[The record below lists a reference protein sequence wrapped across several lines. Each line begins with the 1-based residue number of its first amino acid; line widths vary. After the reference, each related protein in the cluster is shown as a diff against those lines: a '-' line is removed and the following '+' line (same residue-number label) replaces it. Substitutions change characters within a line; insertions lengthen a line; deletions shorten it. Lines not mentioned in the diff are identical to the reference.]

1 MSAALLYPFI
11 IVAGALQA
19 LGNSM
24 NAQLRGRLVN
34 PFLAAS
40 VSFLPIVFVFAT
52 LFLVMPTP
60 LPSLDTLAAMP
71 WYAPLGGVAGAVA
84 VFGGLAFVDKVGAGP
99 FNGLTLT
106 ANILTSLAMDSLG
119 LFGLPGGGFK
129 PMPWL
134 GGLLMA
140 VGVTFIA
147 RVTPDKGQKS
157 GQKSGQESD
166 EAEAG
171 HGLNPRLLYPFI
183 VVAGALQAVG
193 VVWNAQLRGA
203 LVNPW
208 LAALVSFLPV
218 VFVFV
223 LVFLLR
229 PKPLPQRTDVEGV
242 RWWMPLAGLAGA
254 VAVFA
259 GLLFVDKV
267 GAGAFNGLLITANL
281 LTSVALDH
289 FGWVGMKRVPAGP
302 SRLGGAALMVAGIV
316 LISLF

>member
-1 MSAALLYPFI
+1 MNAALLYPFI
-11 IVAGALQA
+11 IVAGSLQA

-24 NAQLRGRLVN
+24 NAQLRGHLVN

-60 LPSLDTLAAMP
+60 LPSAENLASMP

-106 ANILTSLAMDSLG
+106 ANILTSLALDAFG
-119 LFGLPGGGFK
+119 LFGLQGGGFK
-129 PMPWL
+129 LMPWL
-134 GGLLMA
+134 GGLLM
-140 VGVTFIA
+140 VIGVTFIA
-147 RVTPDKGQKS
+147 RVTPDKD
-157 GQKSGQESD
+157 ESKD
-166 EAEAG
+166 AG

-183 VVAGALQAVG
+183 VVAGALQAIG

-203 LVNPW
+203 LINPW
-208 LAALVSFLPV
+208 LAALVSFIPV

-229 PKPLPQRTDVEGV
+229 PKPLPQRADIEGV
-242 RWWMPLAGLAGA
+242 RWWMPLAGLTGA

-289 FGWVGMKRVPAGP
+289 FGWLGMKQVRAGA

-316 LISLF
+316 LISVF

>member
-1 MSAALLYPFI
+1 MNAALLYPFI
-11 IVAGALQA
+11 IVAGCLQA

-24 NAQLRGRLVN
+24 NAQLRGCLVN
-34 PFLAAS
+34 PFLAAAI
-40 VSFLPIVFVFAT
+40 SFLPIVFVFAT
-52 LFLVMPTP
+52 LFLVMPAP
-60 LPSLDTLAAMP
+60 LPGLDGLGRMP
-71 WYAPLGGVAGAVA
+71 WYAPLGGLAGAVA
-84 VFGGLAFVDKVGAGP
+84 VFGGLALVDKVGAGP

-106 ANILTSLAMDSLG
+106 ANILTSLALDALG
-119 LFGLPGGGFK
+119 LFGLQGSGFK

-140 VGVTFIA
+140 VGVIFIA
-147 RVTPDKGQKS
+147 RVRPDKGP
-157 GQKSGQESD
+157 
-166 EAEAG
+166 EAEAGEGADAG
-171 HGLNPRLLYPFI
+171 HGLNPKLLYPFI
-183 VVAGALQAVG
+183 VAAGALQAIG
-193 VVWNAQLRGA
+193 VAWNAQLRTA
-203 LVNPW
+203 LTNPW

-218 VFVFV
+218 VFTFV

-229 PKPLPQRTDVEGV
+229 PNPLPRREDVAGM
-242 RWWMPLAGLAGA
+242 RWWMPLAGLTGA

-289 FGWVGMKRVPAGP
+289 FGWIGMKPVRAGP
-302 SRLGGAALMVAGIV
+302 ARLGGAALMVAGIA

>member
-1 MSAALLYPFI
+1 MTAALLYPFI
-11 IVAGALQA
+11 LVAGALQA
-19 LGNSM
+19 IGNAM

-34 PFLAAS
+34 PWLAAT
-40 VSFLPIVFVFAT
+40 VSFLPIVFVFTT
-52 LFLVMPTP
+52 LFFTMPTP
-60 LPSLDTLAAMP
+60 LPSLAGLSKMP
-71 WYAPLGGVAGAVA
+71 WYAPLGGLAGAVA
-84 VFGGLAFVDKVGAGP
+84 VFGGLAFIDKVGAGP

-106 ANILTSLAMDSLG
+106 ANILTSLAMDALG
-119 LFGLPGGGFK
+119 LFGLQAAGFK

-147 RVTPDKGQKS
+147 RS
-157 GQKSGQESD
+157 GGKKDGGESGV
-166 EAEAG
+166 G
-171 HGLNPRLLYPFI
+171 GKLLYPFI
-183 VVAGALQAVG
+183 LVAGALMAIG

-203 LVNPW
+203 LENPW
-208 LAALVSFLPV
+208 LAATVSFVPV
-218 VFVFV
+218 VFVFA
-223 LVFLLR
+223 LIFLLR
-229 PKPLPQRTDVEGV
+229 PAPLPSREDIAGV
-242 RWWMPLAGLAGA
+242 RWWMPLAGLTGA

-289 FGWVGMKRVPAGP
+289 FGWFGMKQVKAGP
-302 SRLGGAALMVAGIV
+302 PRLIGAAVMVAGIV

>member
-1 MSAALLYPFI
+1 MSAALLYPVI

-52 LFLVMPTP
+52 LFLVSPTP
-60 LPSLDTLAAMP
+60 LPGLDTLAAMP

-106 ANILTSLAMDSLG
+106 ANILTSLALDALG
-119 LFGLPGGGFK
+119 LFGLPGSGFK
-129 PMPWL
+129 PLPWL

-140 VGVTFIA
+140 VGVSFIA
-147 RVTPDKGQKS
+147 RAAPDGGKEK
-157 GQKSGQESD
+157 D
-166 EAEAG
+166 AG
-171 HGLNPRLLYPFI
+171 HGLNPTLLYPFI
-183 VVAGALQAVG
+183 VVAGALQAIG

-229 PKPLPQRTDVEGV
+229 PKPLPRREDIEGV
-242 RWWMPLAGLAGA
+242 RWWMPLAGLTGA

-289 FGWVGMKRVPAGP
+289 FGWVGMKQVRAGP
-302 SRLGGAALMVAGIV
+302 SRLFGSAVMVAGIL

>member
-1 MSAALLYPFI
+1 VTAALLYPFI
-11 IVAGALQA
+11 LVAGALQA
-19 LGNSM
+19 LGNAM
-24 NAQLRGRLVN
+24 NAQLRGKLVN
-34 PFLAAS
+34 PWLAAT

-52 LFLVMPTP
+52 LFFTMPTP
-60 LPSLDTLAAMP
+60 LPNLASLSKMP

-84 VFGGLAFVDKVGAGP
+84 VFGGLAFIDKVGAGP

-106 ANILTSLAMDSLG
+106 ANILTSLAMDAFG
-119 LFGLPGGGFK
+119 LFGLQASGFK
-129 PMPWL
+129 PLPWL

-147 RVTPDKGQKS
+147 RS
-157 GQKSGQESD
+157 GGKTEGGET
-166 EAEAG
+166 G
-171 HGLNPRLLYPFI
+171 MGGKLLYPFI
-183 VVAGALQAVG
+183 LVAGALMAIG

-203 LVNPW
+203 LENPW
-208 LAALVSFLPV
+208 LAALVSFVPV
-218 VFVFV
+218 VFVFA
-223 LVFLLR
+223 LLFLLR
-229 PKPLPQRTDVEGV
+229 PSPLPSRADVAGV
-242 RWWMPLAGLAGA
+242 RWWMPLAGLTGA

-289 FGWVGMKRVPAGP
+289 FGWFGMKQVKAGP
-302 SRLGGAALMVAGIV
+302 PRLIGAALMVGGIV

>member
-1 MSAALLYPFI
+1 
-11 IVAGALQA
+11 
-19 LGNSM
+19 
-24 NAQLRGRLVN
+24 
-34 PFLAAS
+34 
-40 VSFLPIVFVFAT
+40 
-52 LFLVMPTP
+52 
-60 LPSLDTLAAMP
+60 MP

-84 VFGGLAFVDKVGAGP
+84 VFGGLAFIDKVGAGP

-106 ANILTSLAMDSLG
+106 ANILTSLAMDALG
-119 LFGLPGGGFK
+119 LFGLQASGFK

-147 RVTPDKGQKS
+147 RS
-157 GQKSGQESD
+157 GGKRRRRRGPRHVRQAALPVHPRGRRPHGDRRRVERAAARRPGESL
-166 EAEAG
+166 ARR
-171 HGLNPRLLYPFI
+171 H
-183 VVAGALQAVG
+183 G
-193 VVWNAQLRGA
+193 VVH
-203 LVNPW
+203 
-208 LAALVSFLPV
+208 PV
-218 VFVFV
+218 VFVFA

-229 PKPLPQRTDVEGV
+229 PTPLPSRADVAGV
-242 RWWMPLAGLAGA
+242 RWWMPLAGITGA

-289 FGWVGMKRVPAGP
+289 FGWFGMKRVKAGP
-302 SRLGGAALMVAGIV
+302 PRLIGAAVMVAGIV

>member
-11 IVAGALQA
+11 LLAGALQA

-24 NAQLRGRLVN
+24 NAQLRGQLVN

-60 LPSLDTLAAMP
+60 LPGLDTLAGMP
-71 WYAPLGGVAGAVA
+71 WYAPLGGLAGAVA

-119 LFGLPGGGFK
+119 LFGMPGGGFK
-129 PMPWL
+129 PLPWL

-147 RVTPDKGQKS
+147 RVTPDKGSES
-157 GQKSGQESD
+157 GET
-166 EAEAG
+166 ETG

-183 VVAGALQAVG
+183 VVAGALQAIG
-193 VVWNAQLRGA
+193 VAWNAQLRGA

-229 PKPLPQRTDVEGV
+229 PKPLPQRTDLEGV
-242 RWWMPLAGLAGA
+242 RWWMPLAGLTGA

-289 FGWVGMKRVPAGP
+289 FGWVGMKRVRAGA
-302 SRLGGAALMVAGIV
+302 SRLGGAALMVAGIL

>member
-1 MSAALLYPFI
+1 MTAAALLYPFI
-11 IVAGALQA
+11 IVAGILQA

-34 PFLAAS
+34 PWLAAT
-40 VSFLPIVFVFAT
+40 VSFLPIVFAFAT
-52 LFLVMPTP
+52 LFLTMPTP
-60 LPSLDTLAAMP
+60 LPSLDTLGRMP

-84 VFGGLAFVDKVGAGP
+84 VFGGLALIDRVGAGP

-106 ANILTSLAMDSLG
+106 ANILTSLALDAFG
-119 LFGLPGGGFK
+119 LFGLQGGGFK
-129 PMPWL
+129 PMPWV

-140 VGVTFIA
+140 VGVVFIA
-147 RVTPDKGQKS
+147 RVTPDKG
-157 GQKSGQESD
+157 SD
-166 EAEAG
+166 GGAGKDAKTEGG
-171 HGLNPRLLYPFI
+171 HGLDPRLLYPFI
-183 VVAGALQAVG
+183 VVAGALQAIG

-208 LAALVSFLPV
+208 LAATASFLPV
-218 VFVFV
+218 VFVFAFV
-223 LVFLLR
+223 LALR
-229 PKPLPQRTDVEGV
+229 PIPLPTREDLSGV

-259 GLLFVDKV
+259 GLLFVDTI

-289 FGWVGMKRVPAGP
+289 FGWVGMKRVKAGP

>member
-1 MSAALLYPFI
+1 MTAALLYPFI
-11 IVAGALQA
+11 ILAGALQA

-60 LPSLDTLAAMP
+60 LPSLDSLAKMP

-140 VGVTFIA
+140 IGVTFIA
-147 RVTPDKGQKS
+147 RVTPDKGADS
-157 GQKSGQESD
+157 GDGTDGAK
-166 EAEAG
+166 EAG

-183 VVAGALQAVG
+183 VIAGALQAIG

-203 LVNPW
+203 LINPW
-208 LAALVSFLPV
+208 LAALVSFVPV

-229 PKPLPQRTDVEGV
+229 PKPLPQREDVEGV
-242 RWWMPLAGLAGA
+242 RWWMPLAGLTGA

-289 FGWVGMKRVPAGP
+289 FGWVGMKQVRAGA

>member
-1 MSAALLYPFI
+1 MSPALLYPFI

-24 NAQLRGRLVN
+24 NAQLRGRMVN
-34 PFLAAS
+34 PWLAAT

-52 LFLVMPTP
+52 LFLTMPVP
-60 LPSLDTLAAMP
+60 LPGLDSLGRMP

-106 ANILTSLAMDSLG
+106 ANILTSLALDAFG

-140 VGVTFIA
+140 VGVTVIA
-147 RVTPDKGQKS
+147 RATPARTDG
-157 GQKSGQESD
+157 
-166 EAEAG
+166 EAS
-171 HGLNPRLLYPFI
+171 HGLDPKLLYPFI
-183 VVAGALQAVG
+183 VVAGALQAIG
-193 VVWNAQLRGA
+193 VAWNAQLRDA

-208 LAALVSFLPV
+208 LAATVSFVPV
-218 VFVFV
+218 VFVFA
-223 LVFLLR
+223 FILLIR
-229 PKPLPQRTDVEGV
+229 PTPLPTRRDLSGV
-242 RWWMPLAGLAGA
+242 RWWMPLAGLTGA

-259 GLLFVDKV
+259 GLLFVDTV

-289 FGWVGMKRVPAGP
+289 FGWLGMRQVTAGP
-302 SRLGGAALMVAGIV
+302 PRLTGAALMVAGIV

>member
-1 MSAALLYPFI
+1 VTAALLYPFI
-11 IVAGALQA
+11 IVAGVLQA

-24 NAQLRGRLVN
+24 NAQLRGHLVN
-34 PFLAAS
+34 PFLAAA

-52 LFLVMPTP
+52 LFLIMPTP
-60 LPSLDTLAAMP
+60 LPSLDSLGRMP

-84 VFGGLAFVDKVGAGP
+84 VFGGLALVDKVGAGP

-106 ANILTSLAMDSLG
+106 ANILTSLALDAFG
-119 LFGLPGGGFK
+119 LFGLQGGGFK
-129 PMPWL
+129 LMPWL

-147 RVTPDKGQKS
+147 RVTPDKGGDQ
-157 GQKSGQESD
+157 GGETES
-166 EAEAG
+166 G

-183 VVAGALQAVG
+183 VVAGALQAIG

-203 LVNPW
+203 LLNPW

-229 PKPLPQRTDVEGV
+229 PKPLPQRADIEGV
-242 RWWMPLAGLAGA
+242 RWWMPLAGLTGA

-289 FGWVGMKRVPAGP
+289 FGWLGMKQVRAGA

-316 LISLF
+316 LISVF

>member
-1 MSAALLYPFI
+1 MNAALLYPLI
-11 IVAGALQA
+11 IVAGVLQA

-24 NAQLRGRLVN
+24 NAQLRGHLVN
-34 PFLAAS
+34 PFLAAA

-52 LFLVMPTP
+52 LFLVMPVP
-60 LPSLDTLAAMP
+60 LPSLETLGAMP

-84 VFGGLAFVDKVGAGP
+84 VFGGLALVDKVGAGP

-106 ANILTSLAMDSLG
+106 ANILTSLVLDSLG
-119 LFGLPGGGFK
+119 LFGLQGSGFK

-147 RVTPDKGQKS
+147 RVTPKEGEQ
-157 GQKSGQESD
+157 
-166 EAEAG
+166 EAG
-171 HGLNPRLLYPFI
+171 HGLSPRLLYPFI
-183 VVAGALQAVG
+183 VGAGALQAIG
-193 VVWNAQLRGA
+193 VVLNAQLRGA

-218 VFVFV
+218 LFVFV

-229 PKPLPQRTDVEGV
+229 PRPLPRRADIEGV
-242 RWWMPLAGLAGA
+242 RWWMPLAGVAGA

-289 FGWVGMKRVPAGP
+289 FGWLGMKQVRAGP
-302 SRLGGAALMVAGIV
+302 QRLGGAALMVAGIV
-316 LISLF
+316 LISLA

>member
-1 MSAALLYPFI
+1 MNAALLYPFI
-11 IVAGALQA
+11 LVAGVLQA

-34 PFLAAS
+34 PWLAAT

-52 LFLVMPTP
+52 LFLIMPTP
-60 LPSLDTLAAMP
+60 LPTLETLGKMP

-84 VFGGLAFVDKVGAGP
+84 VFGGLAFIDKVGAGP

-106 ANILTSLAMDSLG
+106 ANILASLAMDSLG

-129 PMPWL
+129 LMPWL

-140 VGVTFIA
+140 VGVVFIA
-147 RVTPDKGQKS
+147 RTTADKG
-157 GQKSGQESD
+157 D
-166 EAEAG
+166 ENDEG
-171 HGLNPRLLYPFI
+171 HGLNPKLLYPFI
-183 VVAGALQAVG
+183 VVAGILQAVG
-193 VVWNAQLRGA
+193 VVWNSQLRGA

-208 LAALVSFLPV
+208 LAATVSFLPV

-229 PKPLPQRTDVEGV
+229 PTPLPTRQDVFGV
-242 RWWMPLAGLAGA
+242 RWWMPLAGITGA
-254 VAVFA
+254 VAVFG

-289 FGWVGMKRVPAGP
+289 FGWVGMKQVRAGP
-302 SRLGGAALMVAGIV
+302 SRLGGAALMIAGIV
-316 LISLF
+316 LISVF

>member
-1 MSAALLYPFI
+1 MTAALLYPFI

-24 NAQLRGRLVN
+24 NAQLRGHLVN

-60 LPSLDTLAAMP
+60 LPGLDSLAAMP

-106 ANILTSLAMDSLG
+106 ANILTSLALDSFG
-119 LFGLPGGGFK
+119 LFGLPAAGFK
-129 PMPWL
+129 PLPWL

-147 RVTPDKGQKS
+147 RVTPDKGTDS
-157 GQKSGQESD
+157 GGTD
-166 EAEAG
+166 AG

-183 VVAGALQAVG
+183 VVAGALQAIG

-208 LAALVSFLPV
+208 LAAWS
-218 VFVFV
+218 
-223 LVFLLR
+223 R
-229 PKPLPQRTDVEGV
+229 SC
-242 RWWMPLAGLAGA
+242 RWCSCSCWSSCCARGRCRSGPTSRGCAGGCRWPASPA
-254 VAVFA
+254 RSRCSRACSSWTRSA
-259 GLLFVDKV
+259 R
-267 GAGAFNGLLITANL
+267 APSTAC
-281 LTSVALDH
+281 
-289 FGWVGMKRVPAGP
+289 
-302 SRLGGAALMVAGIV
+302 
-316 LISLF
+316 

>member
-1 MSAALLYPFI
+1 
-11 IVAGALQA
+11 
-19 LGNSM
+19 
-24 NAQLRGRLVN
+24 
-34 PFLAAS
+34 
-40 VSFLPIVFVFAT
+40 
-52 LFLVMPTP
+52 
-60 LPSLDTLAAMP
+60 
-71 WYAPLGGVAGAVA
+71 
-84 VFGGLAFVDKVGAGP
+84 
-99 FNGLTLT
+99 
-106 ANILTSLAMDSLG
+106 MDSLG
-119 LFGLPGGGFK
+119 LFGLQGGGFK

-140 VGVTFIA
+140 IGVIFIA
-147 RVTPDKGQKS
+147 RVTPEKGA
-157 GQKSGQESD
+157 GQGAGED
-166 EAEAG
+166 ETKDTG

-183 VVAGALQAVG
+183 VVAGALQAIG

-203 LVNPW
+203 LINPW

-229 PKPLPQRTDVEGV
+229 PKPLPQRADIEGV
-242 RWWMPLAGLAGA
+242 RWWMPLAGLTGA

-289 FGWVGMKRVPAGP
+289 FGWVGMKRVRAGA